1 MRRFPPAL
9 AALVACLVFASCATS
24 SGHHHADGDTQD
36 AELERSLELGDEI
49 LASFRAVDYPRML
62 KSLPGPMQTKLTEAD
77 FKETC
82 STCRD
87 ALGEI
92 REYEYAFELDT
103 PAVRNLV
110 WRVGFEREDSEGEP
124 VEQDML
130 FRLVTG
136 TVDGEVKVLSCG
148 FL

>member
-1 MRRFPPAL
+1 MRRFRTVL
-9 AALVACLVFASCATS
+9 MGLVCGLVFASCATS
-24 SGHHHADGDTQD
+24 SGHGHVEGDSED

-49 LASFRAVDYPRML
+49 LASFRAGDYPRML
-62 KSLPGPMQTKLTEAD
+62 KSIPGPMQTKLTEAD
-77 FKETC
+77 FQSTC
-82 STCRD
+82 SDCQDT
-87 ALGEI
+87 LGEI

-103 PAVRNLV
+103 PAVRNLI

-124 VEQDML
+124 VAQDML

>member
-1 MRRFPPAL
+1 MRRFAIVLTAL
-9 AALVACLVFASCATS
+9 AACLVFASCATS
-24 SGHHHADGDTQD
+24 SGRHHVEGDTQD

-49 LASFRAVDYPRML
+49 LASFRARDYPRML
-62 KSLPGPMQTKLTEAD
+62 KSIPGPMQTKLTEAD
-77 FKETC
+77 FKSTC
-82 STCRD
+82 SDGHDT
-87 ALGEI
+87 LGEI
-92 REYEYAFELDT
+92 SDYEYAFELDT
-103 PAVRNLV
+103 PAVRNLI

-124 VEQDML
+124 VAQDML

>member
-1 MRRFPPAL
+1 MRRVL
-9 AALVACLVFASCATS
+9 IAAAAVFCAVFVSCVSPDAGHASA
-24 SGHHHADGDTQD
+24 GQDAAD

-49 LASFRAVDYPRML
+49 LASFRDGDWPRMR
-62 KSLPGPMQTKLTEAD
+62 KSIPGPMQSKMTEAD
-77 FKETC
+77 FKTSC
-82 STCRD
+82 TACRD

-92 REYEYAFELDT
+92 GGYEYAFELDT
-103 PAVRNLV
+103 PAVRNLI
-110 WRVGFEREDSEGEP
+110 WRVGFEREDSDGAP
-124 VEQDML
+124 VAQDML

>member
-1 MRRFPPAL
+1 MRFFATVF
-9 AALVACLVFASCATS
+9 AALICGLVFASCATS
-24 SGHHHADGDTQD
+24 SGHVHAEGDSQD

-49 LASFRAVDYPRML
+49 LASFRAGDYPRML

-77 FKETC
+77 FKSTC
-82 STCRD
+82 SDCQDT
-87 ALGEI
+87 LGEI

-103 PAVRNLV
+103 PAVRNLI

-124 VEQDML
+124 VAQDML

>member
-1 MRRFPPAL
+1 MKRFQSVFAAL
-9 AALVACLVFASCATS
+9 AACLVFASCATS
-24 SGHHHADGDTQD
+24 SGHAHAGGDPED

-49 LASFRAVDYPRML
+49 LASFRAGDYPRML
-62 KSLPGPMQTKLTEAD
+62 KSLPGPMQSKLTEAD
-77 FKETC
+77 FKATC
-82 STCRD
+82 SDCRD
-87 ALGEI
+87 TLGGI

-103 PAVRNLV
+103 PAVRNLI

-124 VEQDML
+124 VAQDML

>member
-1 MRRFPPAL
+1 MRRFATL
-9 AALVACLVFASCATS
+9 FAALVGGLVFASCVMS
-24 SGHHHADGDTQD
+24 SGQAHAEGDSQD

-49 LASFRAVDYPRML
+49 LASFRAGDYPRML

-77 FKETC
+77 FKSTC
-82 STCRD
+82 SDCQDT
-87 ALGEI
+87 LGEI
-92 REYEYAFELDT
+92 RAYEYAFELDT
-103 PAVRNLV
+103 PAVRNLI

-124 VEQDML
+124 VAQDML

>member
-1 MRRFPPAL
+1 MRRFATL
-9 AALVACLVFASCATS
+9 FAALVGGLVFASCATP
-24 SGHHHADGDTQD
+24 SGQAHAEGDSQD

-49 LASFRAVDYPRML
+49 LASFRAGDYPRML

-77 FKETC
+77 FKSTC
-82 STCRD
+82 SDCQDT
-87 ALGEI
+87 LGEI
-92 REYEYAFELDT
+92 RAYEYAFELDT
-103 PAVRNLV
+103 PAVRNLI

-124 VEQDML
+124 VAQDML

>member
-1 MRRFPPAL
+1 MKRFRTVL
-9 AALVACLVFASCATS
+9 MGLVAGLVFASCATS
-24 SGHHHADGDTQD
+24 SGYAHAGGDSDD

-49 LASFRAVDYPRML
+49 LASFRAGDYPRML

-77 FKETC
+77 FKSTC
-82 STCRD
+82 SDCQDT
-87 ALGEI
+87 LGEI

-103 PAVRNLV
+103 PAVRNLI
-110 WRVGFEREDSEGEP
+110 WRVGFEREDSEGKP
-124 VEQDML
+124 VAQDML

>member
-1 MRRFPPAL
+1 MKRFRTVL
-9 AALVACLVFASCATS
+9 MGLVAGLVFASCATS
-24 SGHHHADGDTQD
+24 SGHAHAGGDSDD

-49 LASFRAVDYPRML
+49 LASFRAGDYPRML

-77 FKETC
+77 FKSTC
-82 STCRD
+82 SDCQDT
-87 ALGEI
+87 LGEI
-92 REYEYAFELDT
+92 SDYEYAFELDT
-103 PAVRNLV
+103 PAVRNLI

-124 VEQDML
+124 VAQDML